1 MLAFRK
7 LTLEALH
14 NVSCYIF
21 YLCGYVFVFMQVLS
35 YRIPFLLSSITDF
48 MLHPPKDKPTVAT
61 EIASV
66 AGITCDLDPALTT
79 AMSYHCGE

>member
-1 MLAFRK
+1 
-7 LTLEALH
+7 
-14 NVSCYIF
+14 
-21 YLCGYVFVFMQVLS
+21 MQVLS

>member
-1 MLAFRK
+1 
-7 LTLEALH
+7 
-14 NVSCYIF
+14 
-21 YLCGYVFVFMQVLS
+21 MQVLS
-35 YRIPFLLSSITDF
+35 SRIPFLLSSITDF

-66 AGITCDLDPALTT
+66 AGITCDLDPALTS